1 MRNNDP
7 QVNRA
12 LSALSQFLKRK
23 LELAEGEA
31 DAEDAI
37 VSRMA
42 PAQPPLG
49 IRAVDGGFFSESERT
64 LLAGVLEVLHRD
76 VLSRGELQSLDQRLR
91 MLERENA
98 ELMLK
103 NRTLAEQSARD
114 ALTGL
119 YNRRYVIDKIDA
131 EMNRAL
137 RHGNP
142 MALLMLDVDHFKNIN
157 DSFGHP
163 VGDKVLQILGNV
175 LKESCRIYD
184 TPGRY
189 GGEEFCLMLPDT
201 RLENTLIV
209 AERIRQRVE
218 ETPFVSGSI
227 TIHLTASIGVAAL
240 ENVPEE
246 ALFSAN
252 ALIERADRALYAAK
266 DRGRNRV
273 EIWNPGSKQLERFEH

>member
-1 MRNNDP
+1 MRNYDP
-7 QVNRA
+7 QVGRA
-12 LSALSQFLKRK
+12 LEVLSHFLKRR
-23 LELAEGEA
+23 LELSEGEA
-31 DAEDAI
+31 DNERVI
-37 VSRMA
+37 GSPLGNV
-42 PAQPPLG
+42 QPSLG
-49 IRAVDGGFFSESERT
+49 IRAADGGAFAESERV
-64 LLAGVLEVLHRD
+64 LLAGFLEILHRD
-76 VLSRGELQSLDQRLR
+76 TISRTELQSLDQRLR

-103 NRTLAEQSARD
+103 NRALAESSARD

-137 RHGNP
+137 RHGHP
-142 MALLMLDVDHFKNIN
+142 MALMMLDVDHFKNIN

-163 VGDKVLQILGNV
+163 AGDRVLQSLGNV

-218 ETPFVSGSI
+218 ATAFESGSV
-227 TIHLTASIGVAAL
+227 TIHLTTSIGVAAL
-240 ENVPEE
+240 ETVPEE

-273 EIWNPGSKQLERFEH
+273 ETWNPSSRPFRLEH

>member
-12 LSALSQFLKRK
+12 LAALSQFLKRK

-31 DAEDAI
+31 DPEKL
-37 VSRMA
+37 VLSPLA
-42 PAQPPLG
+42 PTQPPLG
-49 IRAVDGGFFSESERT
+49 IRAADGGPFSQSERA
-64 LLAGVLEVLHRD
+64 LLSGILDILHRD
-76 VLSRGELQSLDQRLR
+76 ITSRSELQSLDQRLR

-103 NRTLAEQSARD
+103 NRALAEQSARD

-246 ALFSAN
+246 SLFSAN

-273 EIWNPGSKQLERFEH
+273 EIWNPAPKQAQRFEH

>member
-1 MRNNDP
+1 MRFFDP
-7 QVNRA
+7 QISRA
-12 LSALSQFLKRK
+12 LDSLSEFLKKK
-23 LELAEGEA
+23 LELAEGDVNTERV
-31 DAEDAI
+31 I
-37 VSRMA
+37 VSRLL
-42 PAQPPLG
+42 PSQPPLA
-49 IRAVDGGFFSESERT
+49 IRAAEGGEFTETERA
-64 LLAGVLEVLHRD
+64 LLSGVLEILHRD
-76 VLSRGELQSLDQRLR
+76 IGSRAELHSLDQRLR
-91 MLERENA
+91 LLERENG
-98 ELMLK
+98 ELMLR
-103 NRTLAEQSARD
+103 NRALAEASARD

-137 RHGNP
+137 RHGTP

-163 VGDKVLQILGNV
+163 VGDHVLQALGNV
-175 LKESCRIYD
+175 IKESCRVYD

-201 RLENTLIV
+201 RLENTMVV

-218 ETPFVSGSI
+218 ATPFVSGTISI
-227 TIHLTASIGVAAL
+227 HVTASIGVAAL
-240 ENVPEE
+240 ETVPEE

-273 EIWNPGSKQLERFEH
+273 ETWTPNSQSFRLEH